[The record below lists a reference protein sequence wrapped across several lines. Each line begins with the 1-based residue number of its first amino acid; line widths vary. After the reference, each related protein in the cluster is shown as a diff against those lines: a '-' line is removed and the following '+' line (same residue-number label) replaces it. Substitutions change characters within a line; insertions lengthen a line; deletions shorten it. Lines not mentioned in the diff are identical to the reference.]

1 MPSFTKSGSSPVLYT
16 TEQMWSI
23 INDYVTY
30 LVNHNRTSD
39 PESLL
44 SSAHQDKKAY
54 NSLLRSMLNHM
65 AKHGM
70 PTDFPTDGS
79 IFEPTTV
86 DNSSEG
92 SVCDMPDLTSNEEKI
107 LDISSFWIEEV
118 GQTLVGVLG
127 VLGNLVAVAVYL
139 AGGKKFFTIFYRLL
153 ICLLFTH
160 TAYILLTLT
169 AFFGRKF
176 EW

>member
-1 MPSFTKSGSSPVLYT
+1 MPSFTRSGSNATLYT
-16 TEQMWSI
+16 TDQIWSI
-23 INDYVTY
+23 LNEYVSYMVT
-30 LVNHNRTSD
+30 HNRTSD
-39 PESLL
+39 PESLI

-70 PTDFPTDGS
+70 PTNFPTDGS
-79 IFEPTTV
+79 IFEPTVV
-86 DNSSEG
+86 DNSSEE
-92 SVCDMPDLTSNEEKI
+92 SACEMPDLTDIEERI
-107 LDISSFWIEEV
+107 LDMSSFWIEEV
-118 GQTLVGVLG
+118 GQTIVGVLG

-160 TAYILLTLT
+160 TGYILLTLI

-176 EW
+176 QW

>member
-1 MPSFTKSGSSPVLYT
+1 MPSFTRSGSDTVLYT
-16 TEQMWSI
+16 TDQIWSI
-23 INDYVTY
+23 LNDYVTY
-30 LVNHNRTSD
+30 LVTHNRTSD
-39 PESLL
+39 PESLIN
-44 SSAHQDKKAY
+44 SARGDKKVY
-54 NSLLRSMLNHM
+54 NNLIRNILNHM

-70 PTDFPTDGS
+70 PTDFPADGS
-79 IFEPTTV
+79 IVESTVFE
-86 DNSSEG
+86 NSSEE
-92 SVCDMPDLTSNEEKI
+92 SVCEMSDLTEYEESV

-118 GQTLVGVLG
+118 GQTVVGVLG

-160 TAYILLTLT
+160 TGYILLTLT

-176 EW
+176 ER